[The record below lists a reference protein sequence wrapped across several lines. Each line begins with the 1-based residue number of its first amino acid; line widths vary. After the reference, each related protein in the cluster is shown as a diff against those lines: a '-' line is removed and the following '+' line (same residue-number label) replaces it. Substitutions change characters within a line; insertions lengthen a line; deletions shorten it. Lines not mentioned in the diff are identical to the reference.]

1 MRDYIKN
8 HWVVLLLI
16 LLIWALTFCMISN
29 NHYCKIH
36 TKAHFVD
43 TVSIKK
49 DSILKQVDSI
59 VTVIEVNKKIQK
71 QEVKTLK
78 KEKADLENVV
88 KIGKKKIKIQEEL
101 LKKKPTVQIQ
111 EVEVSPKVMSFD
123 ASNVFNENNSLKNEN
138 NELKEENKKLKAD
151 LELSEQKIKKYK
163 IDLEQL
169 IRRRSDSIVIDTL
182 RKKKRRFFNW

>member
-1 MRDYIKN
+1 MINYIKS
-8 HWVVLLLI
+8 HWLVLLLI
-16 LLIWALTFCMISN
+16 FLIWAVTFCIINN

-36 TKAHFVD
+36 SKAHFVD

-88 KIGKKKIKIQEEL
+88 KIGKKKIKLQEDL
-101 LKKKPTVQIQ
+101 LKKKPTVQIK
-111 EVEVSPKVMSFD
+111 EVEVTPKVMSFD
-123 ASNVFNENNSLKNEN
+123 FSNVVDENKSLRNEN
-138 NELKEENKKLKAD
+138 NELREENIKLKAD
-151 LELSEQKIKKYK
+151 LEISEQKIKKYK
-163 IDLEQL
+163 LDLEQL
-169 IRRRSDSIVIDTL
+169 IRKRSDSIVIDTL
-182 RKKKRRFFNW
+182 RKRKRRFFNW

>member
-1 MRDYIKN
+1 
-8 HWVVLLLI
+8 
-16 LLIWALTFCMISN
+16 MINN

-78 KEKADLENVV
+78 KQKADLENVV

-101 LKKKPTVQIQ
+101 LKKKPAVQIK
-111 EVEVSPKVMSFD
+111 EVEVSPKVMSSD
-123 ASNVFNENNSLKNEN
+123 LSNVFDENNSLKNEN

-169 IRRRSDSIVIDTL
+169 IRRRSDSIVIDTI